1 MEQIAL
7 MLKGRPHFSIAAEMP
22 TKLSSDPEHWR
33 SRAEEARVQAEA
45 MDDLVARC
53 AMLDIAAQ
61 YERSARSSEPNWGSG
76 RLPLPFRSAQSRR
89 QGVTQIYALLKEGA
103 DLDLVI
109 ADKDTIQELVKRG
122 DIAAT
127 SKIMLSRVDIV
138 LGADHLDNQRCPS

>member
-1 MEQIAL
+1 MSA
-7 MLKGRPHFSIAAEMP
+7 S
-22 TKLSSDPEHWR
+22 
-33 SRAEEARVQAEA
+33 
-45 MDDLVARC
+45 
-53 AMLDIAAQ
+53 
-61 YERSARSSEPNWGSG
+61 RSARSSEPNWGSG